1 MEKPGTVKSR
11 LFIFLIEFVGYVRE
25 SHRDLERII
34 NTAFR
39 HYIKSKVKS
48 KNGNFMISNFEKKWH
63 IRSTNNNKI
72 LQSFRQILPNQQ
84 IESQM
89 MV

>member
-1 MEKPGTVKSR
+1 MEKPSTPKSR

-39 HYIKSKVKS
+39 HYIKSKSKS
-48 KNGNFMISNFEKKWH
+48 KNGNFKISNFEKKV
-63 IRSTNNNKI
+63 IFDQQTITKFSSLFDKYYQINK
-72 LQSFRQILPNQQ
+72 
-84 IESQM
+84 
-89 MV
+89 

>member
-1 MEKPGTVKSR
+1 MEKPSTPKSR

-39 HYIKSKVKS
+39 HYIKSKVIS
-48 KNGNFMISNFEKKWH
+48 KNGNFTISKATQLQPYRLFKKKWH
-63 IRSTNNNKI
+63 I
-72 LQSFRQILPNQQ
+72 
-84 IESQM
+84 
-89 MV
+89 

>member
-1 MEKPGTVKSR
+1 MEKPGTPKSR

-39 HYIKSKVKS
+39 HYIKSKSQKQ
-48 KNGNFMISNFEKKWH
+48 KWKFHGFEFRKKMAYS
-63 IRSTNNNKI
+63 INK
-72 LQSFRQILPNQQ
+72 Q
-84 IESQM
+84 
-89 MV
+89 